1 LYKEFALRDAAGIT
15 AALNLSAEQLA
26 FLMSTK
32 KDAVAVKKA
41 LEEAERLIGE
51 QMPKNEPIPEH
62 GVPVNFNAQHS
73 TPENH
78 GDSASELR
86 IPRDSK
92 QPAADLAEKR
102 KTDTDRGQKYL
113 DEY

>member
-51 QMPKNEPIPEH
+51 QK
-62 GVPVNFNAQHS
+62 
-73 TPENH
+73 
-78 GDSASELR
+78 
-86 IPRDSK
+86 
-92 QPAADLAEKR
+92 
-102 KTDTDRGQKYL
+102 
-113 DEY
+113 